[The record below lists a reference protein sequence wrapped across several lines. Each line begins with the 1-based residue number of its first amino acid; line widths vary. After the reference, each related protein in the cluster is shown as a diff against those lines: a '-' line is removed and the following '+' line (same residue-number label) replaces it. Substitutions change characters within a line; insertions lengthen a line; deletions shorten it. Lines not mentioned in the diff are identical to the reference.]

1 MLIGIHS
8 SGIKCGDNAPAWYV
22 RVSLATFS
30 PYLIIQYLSY
40 EKIATAFQISRVKRW
55 IECILDL
62 ASKGTAAGSVEF
74 FCAQFAK
81 PNGNYV
87 PFSEDYRG

>member
-1 MLIGIHS
+1 MKNSSRMHLIE
-8 SGIKCGDNAPAWYV
+8 
-22 RVSLATFS
+22 
-30 PYLIIQYLSY
+30 YLNRLW
-40 EKIATAFQISRVKRW
+40 KIATAFQISRVKPW

-62 ASKGTAAGSVEF
+62 ASKGNAAGSVEF

-87 PFSEDYRG
+87 PFTEDYRGWEDWSDLPNQNF